1 MLSGKGNRGIVHC
14 RGRGVGLDRLQES
27 LISFGNLIEFFGE
40 WGDSRPMTFTRQI
53 FRDLHEYLN
62 SGIFHKP
69 SIFCLRKTTFFSRP
83 SLAPSDDLI
92 LGAIFHRQKIL
103 SDFKK

>member
-14 RGRGVGLDRLQES
+14 RGRGVGLGGLQES

-53 FRDLHEYLN
+53 FRDLHEYLIQVSSIN
-62 SGIFHKP
+62 HLFSALEKPHSFHV
-69 SIFCLRKTTFFSRP
+69 
-83 SLAPSDDLI
+83 
-92 LGAIFHRQKIL
+92 HH
-103 SDFKK
+103 

>member
-14 RGRGVGLDRLQES
+14 RGRGVGLGGLQES

-83 SLAPSDDLI
+83 SLAPSDGLI

>member
-1 MLSGKGNRGIVHC
+1 
-14 RGRGVGLDRLQES
+14 
-27 LISFGNLIEFFGE
+27 
-40 WGDSRPMTFTRQI
+40 MTFTRQI

-69 SIFCLRKTTFFSRP
+69 SIFCLRKTTFFSCP
-83 SLAPSDDLI
+83 SLAPSDGLI